1 MRATDDK
8 TIRAFLMAIAQL
20 DRPISDEIQQV
31 IDQAKDAIAHQSPE
45 AAADQLHQLAN
56 HSSLHDR
63 YQACRQQLTQRYQA
77 QERSKSLAWAE
88 ALPTDNLDQ
97 ILQLLNNPEAMSID
111 QQASSQKAIRPN
123 FWKRGDRVVTLA
135 SGGAFLGVLLA
146 QIPGAVIGGLLAA
159 IYAWFSAESEPD
171 RNV

>member
-1 MRATDDK
+1 MKAIDDT

-20 DRPISDEIQQV
+20 DQPIPEEIQQV
-31 IDQAKDAIAHQSPE
+31 IDRAKDAIAHQSPE
-45 AAADQLHQLAN
+45 AAAAELDTLAN
-56 HSSLHDR
+56 QSSLR
-63 YQACRQQLTQRYQA
+63 SLYTTSWQQLTEQYQA

-97 ILQLLNNPEAMSID
+97 ILQLLNNPEAMPTD
-111 QQASSQKAIRPN
+111 QQASSQQSIRPD

-146 QIPGAVIGGLLAA
+146 QIPGAIIGGLAA
-159 IYAWFSAESEPD
+159 ALYAWFTAESEPD
-171 RNV
+171 RNA